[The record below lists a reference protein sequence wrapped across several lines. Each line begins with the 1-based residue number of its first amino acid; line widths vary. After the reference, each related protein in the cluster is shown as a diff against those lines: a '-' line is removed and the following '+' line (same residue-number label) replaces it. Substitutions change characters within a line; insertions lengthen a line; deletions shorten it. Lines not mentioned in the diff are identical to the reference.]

1 MCVLIIQHSKFCLNI
16 YLLIENQVQEE
27 ETMLKV
33 YKLIWC
39 YDKIKQIKNDV
50 FVNIEVRYIS

>member
-1 MCVLIIQHSKFCLNI
+1 MRHQFIQPNIFCLNK

-27 ETMLKV
+27 ETIGKV

-39 YDKIKQIKNDV
+39 CDKLK
-50 FVNIEVRYIS
+50 